1 MRVSEE
7 EGQKSK
13 RVGCERREERGREG
27 REVDLSRRLTLD
39 LFDEGRSEGER
50 QFSTSK

>member
-13 RVGCERREERGREG
+13 RVGCERRREG

-39 LFDEGRSEGER
+39 LFDEGRSEGGR